1 MFKMGRAPTS
11 NHPTNRTSARAR
23 LSQGNENPPPLFL
36 LKQNNTFQRRT
47 AVADQVGLQRIGF
60 ALSGLVAIV
69 VAVAAL
75 TVSASM
81 GAL

>member
-1 MFKMGRAPTS
+1 M
-11 NHPTNRTSARAR
+11 
-23 LSQGNENPPPLFL
+23 
-36 LKQNNTFQRRT
+36 
-47 AVADQVGLQRIGF
+47 ADQVGLQRIGF
-60 ALSGLVAIV
+60 ALSGVVAIV